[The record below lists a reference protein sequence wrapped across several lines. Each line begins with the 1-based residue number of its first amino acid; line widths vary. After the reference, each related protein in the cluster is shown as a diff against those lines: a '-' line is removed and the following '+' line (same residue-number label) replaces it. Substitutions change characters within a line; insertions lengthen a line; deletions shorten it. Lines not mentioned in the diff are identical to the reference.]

1 MSKSFRTIYR
11 ILSILEKAMDYEAF
25 DVSRLSA
32 ANLNITEP
40 KRKAILA
47 MLLQNGYVEGLEN
60 IRITLKGLEYLE
72 ENSLMKKAA
81 SLAKGIAETL

>member
-1 MSKSFRTIYR
+1 
-11 ILSILEKAMDYEAF
+11 MDYEAF

-32 ANLNITEP
+32 ANLDITEP

-47 MLLQNGYVEGLEN
+47 MLLQNGYVEGFRVVQYIDDSVPSIEGLEN